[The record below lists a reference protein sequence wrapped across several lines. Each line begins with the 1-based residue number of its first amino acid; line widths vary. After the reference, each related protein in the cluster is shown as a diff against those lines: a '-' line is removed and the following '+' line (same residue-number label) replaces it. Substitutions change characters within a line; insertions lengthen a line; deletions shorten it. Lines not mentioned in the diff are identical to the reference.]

1 LNKKLIVAL
10 LLLGAVVVAYLLFQ
24 ISRSRTYQFFGEII
38 PRVNTTNKA
47 VALTFDDGPVPGGTE
62 EILSILEQEQIHCTF
77 FLTGAELE
85 QNMEEGR
92 KIVAAGH
99 ELGNHTYSHVRML
112 LVSPAFVKQEIESTD
127 KLIRQAGYQGEILFR
142 PPYGKKLFALPYYLS
157 KNNRKTVTW
166 DVEPNSFPEIDAS
179 ADKTVEYVLQKTE
192 PGSIIILHVMYSS
205 RKESMK
211 AVKGIVE
218 GLRDRGYSF
227 KTVSQLLA
235 ESH

>member
-1 LNKKLIVAL
+1 MLVVI
-10 LLLGAVVVAYLLFQ
+10 AVVVAYVLFQ

-38 PRVNTTNKA
+38 PRVNTSTKV
-47 VALTFDDGPVPGGTE
+47 VALTFDDGPVPGGTDQ
-62 EILSILEQEQIHCTF
+62 ILSILEQEQIHCTF

-85 QNMEEGR
+85 QNMEEGK
-92 KIVAAGH
+92 KIAAAGH

-112 LVSPAFVKQEIESTD
+112 LVTPSFVKQEIESTD

-157 KNNRKTVTW
+157 KNGRKTITW
-166 DVEPNSFPEIDAS
+166 DVEPNSFPEIDSSSEKIVA
-179 ADKTVEYVLQKTE
+179 YVLEKTQ

-211 AVKGIVE
+211 AVKGIVD
-218 GLRDRGYSF
+218 GLKARGYSF
-227 KTVSQLLA
+227 KTVSELLA
-235 ESH
+235 ASH